1 MGIVGIIALVVGA
14 VALLVWYLQAKSQKR
29 MALSETL
36 SCGELGEL
44 AKAATDV
51 VGGGSF
57 SQRCEVVGV
66 AAAGEHGLLT
76 APDSGR
82 EVVWHQTRVTERYWD
97 EETDS
102 DGTRRRVDKT
112 RVLAT
117 HSSEDPFVV
126 QDATGTIVVEPKE
139 AEFDSAPKLVDRIDN
154 GSAPRPELG
163 EGKLANLAEGLVAS
177 ARSDRSTGLQHEEW
191 GIPVGQRLYI
201 LAEASDRGGRLAM
214 VRPAEGGGFM
224 ISTKTEEELRESS
237 RQLGGIA
244 LKVAVGS
251 GVVGAVFLI
260 LDLVL

>member
-1 MGIVGIIALVVGA
+1 MGIVGIIALLVAA
-14 VALLVWYLQAKSQKR
+14 VALLIWYIEHRSLRR

-36 SCGELGEL
+36 SCAELGEL

-51 VGGGSF
+51 VGSGSF

-66 AAAGEHGLLT
+66 AAAGERGLLT

-82 EVVWHQTRVTERYWD
+82 EVVWHQTRVTEHYWD

-112 RVLAT
+112 RVVAQ

-139 AEFDSAPKLVDRIDN
+139 AEFDCAPKLVERVDHD
-154 GSAPRPELG
+154 SDFRPELG
-163 EGKLANLAEGLVAS
+163 EGKIANLAEGLLSS
-177 ARSDRSTGLQHEEW
+177 ARSDRSTALEHEEW

-201 LAEASDRGGRLAM
+201 LAEASDRGGSLAM
-214 VRPAEGGGFM
+214 VRSTEGGGFM
-224 ISTKTEEELRESS
+224 ISTRTEEEVRDAS
-237 RQLGGIA
+237 RQVGDIA
-244 LKVAVGS
+244 LKVAMAS
-251 GVVGAVFLI
+251 GAVAVVFLL
-260 LDLVL
+260 LDLVM